1 MYKPV
6 TYLSQ
11 GNESTETLLTMHP
24 AASSASAEI
33 ARIHYSEDYIG
44 SIERVKIDVFD
55 VSLCRYG
62 LYGKRRKKVR
72 KKRVQ
77 KFWERD
83 GDFAG
88 LGNAR
93 FAVAL
98 GVETARRNR

>member
-1 MYKPV
+1 
-6 TYLSQ
+6 
-11 GNESTETLLTMHP
+11 MHP

-55 VSLCRYG
+55 VTLCHYG
-62 LYGKRRKKVR
+62 LYGKRRKKVG

-98 GVETARRNR
+98 GVEIASRERSSSTLASALVLNR